1 MKIFVYLNNLLK
13 VLILS
18 AFVLVVSA
26 YNSHSEIIKNIRITG
41 NERITNETLLTFL
54 PPLLNKEV
62 TDSDINSI
70 TKNLYETN
78 FFKDVTIK
86 LEEDLLLI
94 NVVENPIIQ
103 NIIYKGVKSDSLLQ
117 FLIEGVNLKDRSS
130 FIEIYAEQDISLINN
145 NLKKRGYFF
154 STVELKKEDLG
165 DNLVNL
171 VFDINLGNK
180 AKIKKITFIGDKIFK
195 DKKLRG
201 VILSEEYK
209 FWKFI
214 SGKKFLNEDLV
225 NFDKQL
231 LRNFYKNNGYY
242 NALISSSFAKLLD
255 NNDEFELIYNVSA
268 GEKIFFRDLNI
279 ELPINFDENNFN
291 KLKNILEKLKDEP
304 YSINAIEK
312 ITEQI
317 DIIAL
322 DEAYETIGIDIV
334 ENFDSNYLDLTFII
348 KETEKSFVKR
358 INIFGNN
365 ITRENVIRN
374 QLEIDEGD
382 FYNDILLN
390 KSINNIKSLNY
401 FKKVES
407 EIITDDTNNDKIVNI
422 SLEEKPTGEIG
433 AVAGAGTSGGT
444 IGFFIKENN
453 FLGKGLKISSDFTLN
468 SESVKG
474 SFFVNNPNFNDTD
487 KSVYAGIEATETD
500 RLKDFGYKS
509 NRTGLSYGTDFEF
522 FDDLNLGIGNKNY
535 YQKIETDSSASALL
549 QKQEGDYWD
558 SYVNLDFTY
567 DKRNQKFKTTDG
579 FRNFYSI
586 ELPVI
591 SETNTLSNTY
601 DYRFFTQLYDNNVT
615 SFSFFAKASNS
626 ISGDDIKLTER
637 NFLPSSKLRGF
648 ESGKIGP
655 IDGNDFVGG
664 NYASSININST
675 LPQILEENQNIDF
688 SIFLDAGNVWGVDYD
703 SSINDSSK
711 IRSAAGIGVDWL
723 TPIGPLNFSLSQP
736 ISKAD
741 TDKTESFRFNIG
753 TSF

>member
-18 AFVLVVSA
+18 AFVLVVFV

-78 FFKDVTIK
+78 FFKDVTVK
-86 LEEDLLLI
+86 LEKDLLLI

-195 DKKLRG
+195 DKKLRS

-255 NNDEFELIYNVSA
+255 NNDEFELIFNVSA

-291 KLKNILEKLKDEP
+291 KLKKILEKLKDEP
-304 YSINAIEK
+304 YSVNAIEK

-626 ISGDDIKLTER
+626 ISGDNIKLTER

>member
-18 AFVLVVSA
+18 AFVLVVFV

-78 FFKDVTIK
+78 FFKDVTVK
-86 LEEDLLLI
+86 LEKDLLLI

-103 NIIYKGVKSDSLLQ
+103 SIVYKGVKSDSLLQ

-195 DKKLRG
+195 DKKLRS

-255 NNDEFELIYNVSA
+255 NNDEFELIYNVIA

-291 KLKNILEKLKDEP
+291 KLKKILEKLKDEP
-304 YSINAIEK
+304 YSVNAIEK

>member
-18 AFVLVVSA
+18 AFVLVVFV

-78 FFKDVTIK
+78 FFKDVTVK
-86 LEEDLLLI
+86 LEKDLLLI

-103 NIIYKGVKSDSLLQ
+103 SIVYKGVKSDSLLQ

-195 DKKLRG
+195 DKKLRS

-255 NNDEFELIYNVSA
+255 NNDEFELIYNVIA

-291 KLKNILEKLKDEP
+291 KLKKILEKLKDEP
-304 YSINAIEK
+304 YSVNAIEK

-487 KSVYAGIEATETD
+487 KSVYAGIDATETD

-601 DYRFFTQLYDNNVT
+601 DYRFFTQLFDNNVT

-664 NYASSININST
+664 NYASSINLNST

-688 SIFLDAGNVWGVDYD
+688 SIFLDAGNIWGVDYD

>member
-195 DKKLRG
+195 DKKLRS

-255 NNDEFELIYNVSA
+255 NNDEFELIYNVIA

-291 KLKNILEKLKDEP
+291 KLKKILEKLKDEP

>member
-1 MKIFVYLNNLLK
+1 MKIFIYLNNLLK
-13 VLILS
+13 ILILS
-18 AFVLVVSA
+18 VSVLVVSA
-26 YNSHSEIIKNIRITG
+26 YNSHSEIIKNIKITG

-62 TDSDINSI
+62 TDSDINLI

-86 LEEDLLLI
+86 IEEDLLLI
-94 NVVENPIIQ
+94 NVIENPIIQ
-103 NIIYKGVKSDSLLQ
+103 NIIYNGVKSDSLRQ
-117 FLIEGVNLKDRSS
+117 FLTDGVNLKDRSP
-130 FIEIYAEQDISLINN
+130 FIEIYAEQDISIINN

-154 STVELKKEDLG
+154 STVELKIE
-165 DNLVNL
+165 
-171 VFDINLGNK
+171 NLGNNLFNLIFNIK
-180 AKIKKITFIGDKIFK
+180 LGKKSKIKKITFIGEKIFK
-195 DKKLRG
+195 DNKLRS

-255 NNDEFELIYNVSA
+255 NNDEFELIYNVIA

-291 KLKNILEKLKDEP
+291 KLKKILEKLKDEP

>member
-195 DKKLRG
+195 DKKLRS

-291 KLKNILEKLKDEP
+291 KLKKILEKLKDEP

-558 SYVNLDFTY
+558 SYINLDFTY